1 MVHYGRRRVLELHQI
16 MRQKDDVE
24 LANALNRIRLS
35 KHTDDDIQLI
45 KTRETCVSSPMYPKQ
60 A

>member
-1 MVHYGRRRVLELHQI
+1 

-45 KTRETCVSSPMYPKQ
+45 KTRETRVSSPMYPKQ